1 MDQPDNPYADELL
14 YTQSEILQMIYGL
27 MNVYWS
33 RSKLTRWMFK
43 PWFSALQTLA
53 LQIAGDEIIARQD
66 ANDAIKYWEDKL

>member
-1 MDQPDNPYADELL
+1 MNEFEEQEERLFY
-14 YTQSEILQMIYGL
+14 QSEILQMIYGL

-33 RSKLTRWMFK
+33 KSWLTRWAFK

-66 ANDAIKYWEDKL
+66 ANEAIKFWEDKL